1 MDGPVIDPSF
11 ERQIAALRTGLGQFK
26 DKTQFF
32 ILRGATRT
40 GLRVLRKSIQGEI
53 PSEWK
58 QIKPL
63 IGMRMLR
70 SVKGT
75 DPAGKVGV
83 AVGKVSKA
91 RQKKLDARTAAYKAG
106 EAKGVGIGPKTVHWF
121 VMGTK
126 DRTVAKTGKFVGKM
140 PPQVPNIVKDGVA
153 RGYPKA
159 LQAMIAAVQNGI
171 EREAKKL
178 SDKVRQ
184 AGGL

>member
-70 SVKGT
+70 SVKGM

-91 RQKKLDARTAAYKAG
+91 RQKKIDARTAAHKAG
-106 EAKGVGIGPKTVHWF
+106 QAKGVGIGPQNVHWF
-121 VMGTK
+121 VLGTK
-126 DRTVAKTGKFVGKM
+126 SRQTKTGHSTGRM